1 MPNKNTS
8 FLRNLSMNSTIILQE
23 KYTNRNYESALELTE
38 KNNNKHTY
46 KRKGKDIFVKGEL
59 NRKKR
64 KSNTIYDKVLPLKE
78 VFS

>member
-1 MPNKNTS
+1 
-8 FLRNLSMNSTIILQE
+8 MNSTIILQE

-38 KNNNKHTY
+38 KNNNNKHTN

-64 KSNTIYDKVLPLKE
+64 KSNTIYDKVFPLKE
-78 VFS
+78 VFF